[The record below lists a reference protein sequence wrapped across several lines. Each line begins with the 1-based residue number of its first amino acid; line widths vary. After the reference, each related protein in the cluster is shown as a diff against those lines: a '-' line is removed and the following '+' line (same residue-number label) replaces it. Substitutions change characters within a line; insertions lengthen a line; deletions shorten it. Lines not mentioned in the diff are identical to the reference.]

1 MGIET
6 PPEAAGSVSPT
17 SAETLDAPDFGAGR
31 WDRRSKPEKNGAR
44 SHDTRPQQKLQS
56 PTAVEKAPEKKA
68 EKATEKATENAVE
81 KATEKDALRDASL
94 ASADKK
100 DNTQDVKKELRKIR
114 KTLREIDR
122 LERQTDINKEQ
133 MKKKDMKANLQARLE
148 ELERISDKGRS
159 SD

>member
-56 PTAVEKAPEKKA
+56 PTAVEMHPRKRPRRQPR
-68 EKATEKATENAVE
+68 TETRRQ
-81 KATEKDALRDASL
+81 LRRQPRML
-94 ASADKK
+94 LRRQPRRMRFVMHHWHQL
-100 DNTQDVKKELRKIR
+100 TRKITP
-114 KTLREIDR
+114 K
-122 LERQTDINKEQ
+122 
-133 MKKKDMKANLQARLE
+133 M
-148 ELERISDKGRS
+148 
-159 SD
+159 

>member
-68 EKATEKATENAVE
+68 EKATEDRNEKATEKATENAVE

-100 DNTQDVKKELRKIR
+100 DNTQHVKKEALRDAS
-114 KTLREIDR
+114 L
-122 LERQTDINKEQ
+122 
-133 MKKKDMKANLQARLE
+133 A
-148 ELERISDKGRS
+148 S
-159 SD
+159 